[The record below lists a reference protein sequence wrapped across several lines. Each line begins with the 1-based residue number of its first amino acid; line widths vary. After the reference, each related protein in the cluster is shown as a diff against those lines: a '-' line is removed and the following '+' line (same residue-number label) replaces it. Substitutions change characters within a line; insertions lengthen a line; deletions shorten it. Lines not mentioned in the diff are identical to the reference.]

1 MTTERWALVPVE
13 ATNSIQIAGLA
24 ALDESDA
31 TPPSI
36 GHQIG
41 FKAVRESYAAMIQ
54 ASPGAALLAEVLAAR
69 DAYLS
74 AVRDGGTSSES
85 CKNRSDTHFALF
97 AALDKIAPW
106 PHEEADK
113 LGPAAEGA
121 T

>member
-1 MTTERWALVPVE
+1 MPTERWALVPVE

-54 ASPGAALLAEVLAAR
+54 ASPGSALLAEVLAAR
-69 DAYLS
+69 DALNLIVDDDSRS
-74 AVRDGGTSSES
+74 AFDMLQPTY
-85 CKNRSDTHFALF
+85 DLL
-97 AALDKIAPW
+97 AAL
-106 PHEEADK
+106 DK

-121 T
+121 M

>member
-1 MTTERWALVPVE
+1 MPTERWALVPVE
-13 ATNSIQIAGLA
+13 ATPEMRKEGKEAMSKYG
-24 ALDESDA
+24 SRVSTFMDA
-31 TPPSI
+31 D
-36 GHQIG
+36 
-41 FKAVRESYAAMIQ
+41 VCYAAMLNKN
-54 ASPGAALLAEVLAAR
+54 PGAALLAEVLAAR

>member
-13 ATNSIQIAGLA
+13 ATILQRLEMAKA
-24 ALDESDA
+24 DDESGDRYRKM
-31 TPPSI
+31 S
-36 GHQIG
+36 
-41 FKAVRESYAAMIQ
+41 AAMIQ

-85 CKNRSDTHFALF
+85 RKNRTDTHYALF
-97 AALDKIAPW
+97 AALDKISPW
-106 PHEEADK
+106 HHEEADK

>member
-13 ATNSIQIAGLA
+13 STLEMLDAGETAANARSMNTNVADYVVDGAYS
-24 ALDESDA
+24 
-31 TPPSI
+31 
-36 GHQIG
+36 
-41 FKAVRESYAAMIQ
+41 AMIQ